1 VPPSRRKPITIG
13 RSIPSS
19 AIFRFRLFCWDE
31 RNHEGHH
38 EVCDLIDLHSHTHF
52 SDGTSSPEE
61 LIGDALAA
69 RLEALSIT
77 DHDTFEGYEA
87 AVPIARAA
95 GLKLIRGIELSTRYN
110 GSSIHLLAYFIGQEP
125 GQDFVSWLGQL
136 QETRRDRNR
145 RLIDKLRQ
153 YGVELTLE
161 EVEQKGR
168 SLTGRPH
175 FARVMV
181 EKGYV
186 PDMETAFREY
196 LDESARAYVERQDPQ
211 LSQSI
216 ERVRQA
222 GGIPSLAHPV
232 RIFRNDY
239 GKVDA
244 LISEMIPHGLTA
256 IEAFHSDHKPGD
268 VSHYLEVAHRYGL
281 AITGG
286 SDFHGANKPRIQL
299 GRGYAGNLAIPYQV
313 LDDLMAAH

>member
-1 VPPSRRKPITIG
+1 M
-13 RSIPSS
+13 
-19 AIFRFRLFCWDE
+19 RLSCWAG
-31 RNHEGHH
+31 RNHE
-38 EVCDLIDLHSHTHF
+38 VDDLIDLHSHTYY
-52 SDGTSSPEE
+52 SDGTASPEE
-61 LIGDALAA
+61 LIRNALSAE
-69 RLEALSIT
+69 LEALSIT

-87 AVPIARAA
+87 AVSIAGQA

-110 GSSIHLLAYFIGQEP
+110 GASIHLLGYFIGREP
-125 GQDFVSWLGQL
+125 SEEFHSWLGQM
-136 QETRRDRNR
+136 QQTRRDRNQ
-145 RLIDKLRQ
+145 RLIERLRQ
-153 YGVELTLE
+153 YGVELTLD
-161 EVEQKGR
+161 EVERKGR

-216 ERVRQA
+216 ARLRQA

-239 GKVDA
+239 DKVDA
-244 LISEMIPHGLTA
+244 LIREMIPHGLTA
-256 IEAFHSDHKPGD
+256 IEAYHSDHKPSD
-268 VSHYLEVAHRYGL
+268 VRHYLEVAHKYGL
-281 AITGG
+281 AVTGG

-299 GRGYAGNLAIPYQV
+299 GSGNGGNLAIPYQV
-313 LDDLMAAH
+313 LHDLMAAV

>member
-1 VPPSRRKPITIG
+1 
-13 RSIPSS
+13 
-19 AIFRFRLFCWDE
+19 
-31 RNHEGHH
+31 
-38 EVCDLIDLHSHTHF
+38 LIN
-52 SDGTSSPEE
+52 
-61 LIGDALAA
+61 DAMAA
-69 RLEALSIT
+69 RLEALAIT

-87 AVPIARAA
+87 AVAIARNA

-110 GSSIHLLAYFIGQEP
+110 GASIHLLAYFIGQDPSPE
-125 GQDFVSWLGQL
+125 FLSWLFQL

-145 RLIDKLRQ
+145 KLIEKLRQ
-153 YGVELTLE
+153 YGIEMTLE

-216 ERVRQA
+216 ARVRQA

-232 RIFRNDY
+232 RIFRNDF

-244 LISEMIPHGLTA
+244 LIGEMIPHGLTA
-256 IEAFHSDHKPGD
+256 IEAYHSDHKPGD
-268 VSHYLEVAHRYGL
+268 VRHYLEVANRYGL

-286 SDFHGANKPRIQL
+286 SDFHGANKPRIRL
-299 GRGYAGNLAIPYQV
+299 GTGLAGNLAIPYQV

>member
-1 VPPSRRKPITIG
+1 
-13 RSIPSS
+13 
-19 AIFRFRLFCWDE
+19 
-31 RNHEGHH
+31 
-38 EVCDLIDLHSHTHF
+38 LIS
-52 SDGTSSPEE
+52 
-61 LIGDALAA
+61 DALAA

-87 AVPIARAA
+87 AVPIARKA
-95 GLKLIRGIELSTRYN
+95 GLELIRGIELSTRYN
-110 GSSIHLLAYFIGQEP
+110 GASIHLLGYFIGEEP
-125 GQDFVSWLGQL
+125 APDFLSWLSQM
-136 QETRRDRNR
+136 QETRRERNR
-145 RLIDKLRQ
+145 KLIDKLRQ
-153 YGVELTLE
+153 YGIEMTLE
-161 EVEQKGR
+161 EVEKKGR

-216 ERVRQA
+216 ARVRQA

-239 GKVDA
+239 SKVDA
-244 LISEMIPHGLTA
+244 LIGEMIPHGLTA
-256 IEAFHSDHKPGD
+256 IEAYHSDHKPGD
-268 VSHYLEVAHRYGL
+268 VQHYLEVANRYGL

-286 SDFHGANKPRIQL
+286 SDFHGANKPRIRL
-299 GRGYAGNLAIPYQV
+299 GTGYAGNLAIPYQV

>member
-1 VPPSRRKPITIG
+1 M
-13 RSIPSS
+13 
-19 AIFRFRLFCWDE
+19 
-31 RNHEGHH
+31 
-38 EVCDLIDLHSHTHF
+38 
-52 SDGTSSPEE
+52 
-61 LIGDALAA
+61 AA
-69 RLEALSIT
+69 KLEALSIT
-77 DHDTFEGYEA
+77 DHDTFDGYDA
-87 AVPIARAA
+87 AVPIARQA

-110 GSSIHLLAYFIGQEP
+110 GASIHLLGYFMGQEP
-125 GQDFVSWLGQL
+125 SPEFLSWLGQL
-136 QETRRDRNR
+136 QQTRRDRNQ

-186 PDMETAFREY
+186 PDMEAAFREY

-216 ERVRQA
+216 ARLRQA
-222 GGIPSLAHPV
+222 GGIPSIAHPV

-239 GKVDA
+239 DKVDA
-244 LISEMIPHGLTA
+244 LIREMIPHGLTA
-256 IEAFHSDHKPGD
+256 VEAYHSDHKPAD
-268 VSHYLEVAHRYGL
+268 IQHYLEVANRYGL
-281 AITGG
+281 AVTGG

-299 GRGYAGNLAIPYQV
+299 GTGYAGNLSIPYQV
-313 LDDLMAAH
+313 LDDLMAAV